1 MVNKKSFFVIAMALM
16 LPLHQMSADPVSLD
30 FQVRIIDPTEDEGRH
45 RGPIQPPLVAVEDN
59 TLYFYTPC
67 DGLELRLV
75 DGNGN
80 VVFVTTIPSA
90 CATLDLPSGL
100 EGTYELRI
108 VFDNYYF
115 YADITL

>member
-1 MVNKKSFFVIAMALM
+1 MKQKTLLCIAVLATQATT
-16 LPLHQMSADPVSLD
+16 PLLADPVLLD
-30 FQVRIIDPTEDEGRH
+30 MNVYYDGANENGGRH

-100 EGTYELRI
+100 EGSYELRI